1 LLYDVGKKFLRG
13 RNKILGR
20 KRRLAGFMTLHIAP
34 LFIRD
39 LPLPALKII
48 RGKKIINGEGK
59 K

>member
-1 LLYDVGKKFLRG
+1 LRG

-34 LFIRD
+34 YFIRD

-48 RGKKIINGEGK
+48 RGKGMIKINGEGTT
-59 K
+59 